1 MASSTQG
8 FSLLKKSG
16 TDDAATTKKTA
27 AAEDGEIDATTG
39 VMAKT
44 EAGEGMFG
52 ADLDMDSLTDSDG
65 DDEDDYD
72 DGSESDEKLKRKKKD
87 KEERDDSAIQKDEKS
102 QQFKIVAGE
111 DSDSIFEERL

>member
-1 MASSTQG
+1 MDEAG
-8 FSLLKKSG
+8 
-16 TDDAATTKKTA
+16 
-27 AAEDGEIDATTG
+27 ATTG

-52 ADLDMDSLTDSDG
+52 ADLDMDSLTDSDDEHN
-65 DDEDDYD
+65 DDEL
-72 DGSESDEKLKRKKKD
+72 SDLDIELKKKKKD
-87 KEERDDSAIQKDEKS
+87 EGVEGKAEKN